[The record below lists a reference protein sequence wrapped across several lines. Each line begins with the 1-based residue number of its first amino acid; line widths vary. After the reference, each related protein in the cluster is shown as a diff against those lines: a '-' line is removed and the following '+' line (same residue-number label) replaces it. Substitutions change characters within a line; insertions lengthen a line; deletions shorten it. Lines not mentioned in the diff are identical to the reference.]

1 MKSTIPVGLCAGLI
15 ALMGVWSA
23 IVPGAM
29 AQEDC
34 VDSYADAPLGPTR
47 PENLVA
53 FRRSANDAPD
63 RQDVILYWVNVAD
76 NARCVSVDVR
86 FSPASDTS
94 PTTAEGEWAP
104 LAKISDQTVDRYLH
118 PAVPSMGEVCYRV
131 YASNETG
138 RSSYSNRVCL
148 VLEGYT
154 FPAGAGTEGGED
166 GSDSE
171 GSGFGTWYI
180 VAIALVAGAAILGV
194 GAVIRRRA
202 SRPGDA
208 TQ

>member
-23 IVPGAM
+23 IVPGAV

-34 VDSYADAPLGPTR
+34 VDSDADAPLGPTR
-47 PENLVA
+47 PEKLVA

-86 FSPASDTS
+86 FSPVSGA
-94 PTTAEGEWAP
+94 TAEGEWAL

-118 PAVPSMGEVCYRV
+118 PAVPSMGEVCDRV
-131 YASNETG
+131 YASNEIG

-154 FPAGAGTEGGED
+154 FPAGAGPAGGED
-166 GSDSE
+166 GS
-171 GSGFGTWYI
+171 GSGGSGLGMWYI
-180 VAIALVAGAAILGV
+180 VAIALVAGTAVLGV
-194 GAVIRRRA
+194 GVVIRRRA